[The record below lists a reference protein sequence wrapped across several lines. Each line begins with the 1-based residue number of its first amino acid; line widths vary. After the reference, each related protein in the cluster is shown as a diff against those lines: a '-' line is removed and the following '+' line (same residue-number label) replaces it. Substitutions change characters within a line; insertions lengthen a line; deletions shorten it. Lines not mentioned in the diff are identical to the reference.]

1 LDRVATIRQFATAAD
16 NLLPHRFDVL
26 EALPDGPPIPAEAL
40 SEDHTIGIY
49 CGTTPRKMR
58 DHKGGYSPVEIAD
71 FAVQETVQRTP
82 SGGRLEA
89 YLEYVPLRGVR
100 FRTEELQYLEEG
112 WWASLP
118 EVKYPALTTLTL
130 VHLVKEAFGEV
141 HLYLN
146 RDRPMPLWI
155 RAAPLDADEPVL
167 EFAIQARSGDS
178 MRPTNIHTEAPMDYA
193 RRWVAGVHIF
203 FPEADSE

>member
-1 LDRVATIRQFATAAD
+1 MDRVATIRHFATAAD
-16 NLLPHRFDVL
+16 LLLPHHFDVL
-26 EALPDGPPIPAEAL
+26 ESLPDGPPIPAEAL

-49 CGTTPRKMR
+49 CGTTPRKIL
-58 DHKGGYSPVEIAD
+58 DHLGGYGPAEIAD
-71 FAVQETVQRTP
+71 FALLQSVERTP

-100 FRTEELQYLEEG
+100 FRTEDLQYLEEG

-146 RDRPMPLWI
+146 RDLPMPLLI
-155 RAAPLDADEPVL
+155 RAAALDKGEAAL
-167 EFAIQARSGDS
+167 QFAIQARSGES

-193 RRWVAGVHIF
+193 RRWVEGVHRF
-203 FPEADSE
+203 FPPADPE